1 MKASIP
7 ELGKLIAQQTVA
19 RTRKVKSSWAYVICK
34 DGNMLVHVSLLAKA
48 KHLNPKKLT
57 LDEYEAELHKIEA
70 QDEQSASDRTE
81 PEN

>member
-1 MKASIP
+1 MRTSIP
-7 ELGKLIAQQTVA
+7 ELGKLIARQTVA
-19 RTRKVKSSWAYVICK
+19 KTRKVKSSWAYVMCK

-48 KHLNPKKLT
+48 RHLKPKELT

-70 QDEQSASDRTE
+70 QDGKSDSDRTE

>member
-7 ELGKLIAQQTVA
+7 ALGKLLAQQTVA
-19 RTRKVKSSWAYVICK
+19 RTRKVKSSWAYVMCK

-48 KHLNPKKLT
+48 KHLNPKELT
-57 LDEYEAELHKIEA
+57 VDEYEAELHKIEV
-70 QDEQSASDRTE
+70 QDGKSDSDRTE